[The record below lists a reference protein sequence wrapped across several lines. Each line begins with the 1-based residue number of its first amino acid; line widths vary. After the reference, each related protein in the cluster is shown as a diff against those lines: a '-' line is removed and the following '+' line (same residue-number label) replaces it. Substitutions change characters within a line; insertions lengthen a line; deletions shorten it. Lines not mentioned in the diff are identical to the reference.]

1 MSRRP
6 LILPLSLALVGIGG
20 CMQPL
25 WRRDAPVEYH
35 TVAATSQGD
44 EETAAAKH
52 AEALVFIEDYRW
64 PKDLA
69 KAERLLNEALVA
81 DVGYGPAHNSLG
93 MIYYLQDKLYLAAW
107 EFQYAAK
114 IMPDHPQP
122 YNNLGLVYE
131 RAGKYEEATSYFS
144 MALSRDPDRPE
155 VLANLVRA
163 RMIQGEKSG
172 DLKHMI
178 SDLALFHPDPAW
190 QQWARDKVELGK
202 FDHTTSGLAD
212 PILLGKPPEA
222 LPSPIRDEESVPRPL
237 PDDEGLEF
245 PGGGVLESLEESIQA
260 G

>member
-1 MSRRP
+1 MPRHRVP
-6 LILPLSLALVGIGG
+6 TWTVLLLLATSGG
-20 CMQPL
+20 CLHPL
-25 WRRDAPVEYH
+25 WKHDRPVEYH

-64 PKDLA
+64 PKDLV
-69 KAERLLNEALVA
+69 KAELLLNEALVA

-93 MIYYLQDKLYLAAW
+93 MVYYMQDKLYLAAW

-114 IMPDHPQP
+114 LMPDHPQP

-144 MALSRDPDRPE
+144 MALSRDAGRPE
-155 VLANLVRA
+155 VLANLVRV

-178 SDLALFHPDPAW
+178 SDLALHHPDPQW

-202 FDHTTSGLAD
+202 FDAGASGLAE
-212 PILLGKPPEA
+212 PKYFGEPPEA
-222 LPSPIRDEESVPRPL
+222 LPSPIRDPQIMPH
-237 PDDEGLEF
+237 PAGDADLEF
-245 PGGGVLESLEESIQA
+245 PDAVGVKA
-260 G
+260 NAA